1 MDHAPRTM
9 LEMSVA
15 CFLFL
20 MAVTSG
26 LMLFQTGA
34 ALNDTAYLSGKS
46 LDSNMQL
53 TFSPISGD
61 GTISGTVIAAT
72 GNSFDVQ
79 MEHGS
84 KKYVP
89 VYDDPTRPET
99 FRGSYEVHYD
109 MFYNAQILPVLFPNS
124 AVAKDD
130 PMRRYKLHVGDTFTV
145 TVKNTNRTP
154 GTILFDF
161 LNQAIS
167 SNEIIFIPY
176 GGVVRNEMD

>member
-61 GTISGTVIAAT
+61 GTISGTEVVQSVARLET
-72 GNSFDVQ
+72 GDAEIVVD
-79 MEHGS
+79 GVR
-84 KKYVP
+84 YVP
-89 VYDDPTRPET
+89 PLDRDLFVPV
-99 FRGSYEVHYD
+99 GIQL
-109 MFYNAQILPVLFPNS
+109 NA
-124 AVAKDD
+124 
-130 PMRRYKLHVGDTFTV
+130 RYTAFAQRDASGWLQ
-145 TVKNTNRTP
+145 R
-154 GTILFDF
+154 L
-161 LNQAIS
+161 
-167 SNEIIFIPY
+167 IFAS
-176 GGVVRNEMD
+176 R